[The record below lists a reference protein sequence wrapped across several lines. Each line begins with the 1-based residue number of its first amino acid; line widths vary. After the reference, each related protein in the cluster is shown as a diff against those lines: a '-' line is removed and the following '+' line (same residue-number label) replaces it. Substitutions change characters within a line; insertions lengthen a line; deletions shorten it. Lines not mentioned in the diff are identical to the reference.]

1 MLNKRLTLGNL
12 YAPSSVDQAEFF
24 DKVINEVSINN
35 ELIVV
40 GGDWNVALNPNMY
53 SNQPSKVYRARSRK
67 PIIDFMNSCD
77 LVDAYITLHKDT
89 RRYMWRLF
97 NSTQSSRLD

>member
-1 MLNKRLTLGNL
+1 MLNKRLTLGNVC
-12 YAPSSVDQAEFF
+12 APSSGDHAEFL
-24 DKVINEVSINN
+24 DKVINEVSMNN

-53 SNQPSKVYRARSRK
+53 SNQPSEVYRARSRK

-77 LVDAYITLHKDT
+77 MT
-89 RRYMWRLF
+89 
-97 NSTQSSRLD
+97 